1 MQESTI
7 NDQEHAI
14 RWLLENRRAEVCL
27 HDAIKTLRNA
37 LHGDATGLAILKK
50 VEAEAAQ

>member
-1 MQESTI
+1 MQEPTI

-37 LHGDATGLAILKK
+37 LHGDATGLAILKT